1 MQRNPPA
8 GPSGSRWVLLALLVA
23 SICINYVDRGNL
35 SVAAATPA
43 FRADLNIDSR
53 DLGVLFSA
61 FFFTYAACQ
70 ILAGWLI
77 DRYNVY
83 HIITAGFA
91 LWSAATVMMGFAGSF
106 LALLVWRLALGAGE
120 AVAYPAYS
128 KILAANYVEHQRG
141 LANSLIDAGSR
152 TGPAVGVLAGGLIAA
167 RYGWR
172 MIFILI
178 GLAGLLWLIPWL
190 WQTARLRPPAAITS
204 KAHALNEPGLLDI
217 LKLRQAWGT
226 FIGLFCLNY
235 SWYFILSWLPT
246 YLTTERRYSTR
257 MMAWYGSLPFWA
269 VAATSIL
276 AGWTSD
282 RLIRRGATPTRV
294 RLACLGGGLSLNTL
308 MIPAYL
314 IDDQVLSM
322 ALMTVACL
330 SLGVASSNLW
340 AVSQTLAGPGA
351 AGKWTGL
358 QNAFGNIAGIVSPY
372 LAGWLVARTGS
383 FFMVFVVASA
393 VALSGALSYW
403 FVVRRVEPVS
413 WRTP

>member
-1 MQRNPPA
+1 M
-8 GPSGSRWVLLALLVA
+8 LLALLVA

-35 SVAAATPA
+35 SVAAATAA

-83 HIITAGFA
+83 HIITAGFV
-91 LWSAATVMMGFAGSF
+91 LWSAATIMMGFAGSF

-178 GLAGLLWLIPWL
+178 GLAGLLWVIPWL
-190 WQTARLRPPAAITS
+190 WQTARLKPPSAAAS
-204 KAHALNEPGLLDI
+204 PGHARNEPGLLDI

-246 YLTTERRYSTR
+246 YLTTERHYSTR

-282 RLIRRGATPTRV
+282 RLIHRGSTPTRV
-294 RLACLGGGLSLNTL
+294 RLACLGGGLALNTL

-314 IDDQVLSM
+314 IEDQALSM

-393 VALSGALSYW
+393 VALTGALSYW
-403 FVVRRVEPVS
+403 FVVRRVEPVRWQAPS
-413 WRTP
+413 